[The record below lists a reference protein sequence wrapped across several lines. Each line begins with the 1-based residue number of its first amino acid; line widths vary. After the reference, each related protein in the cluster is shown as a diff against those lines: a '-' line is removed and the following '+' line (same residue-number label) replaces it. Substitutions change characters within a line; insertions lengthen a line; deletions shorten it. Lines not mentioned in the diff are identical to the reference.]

1 MKSKPFSM
9 PKIMSE
15 RSRSLIKGMESLVP
29 GTFMPLWFETFPPFI
44 TEQTMSVSLTFW
56 AFISTNPS
64 SMRTLAPG
72 ARSLGR
78 SL

>member
-9 PKIMSE
+9 PKMISA
-15 RSRSLIKGMESLVP
+15 RSLSLIKGMESFVP
-29 GTFMPLWFETFPPFI
+29 GTFMPLWFETLPPFM
-44 TEQTMSVSLTFW
+44 TVQTMSVSLTFW
-56 AFISTNPS
+56 AFISTRPS

-72 ARSLGR
+72 TRSFGR